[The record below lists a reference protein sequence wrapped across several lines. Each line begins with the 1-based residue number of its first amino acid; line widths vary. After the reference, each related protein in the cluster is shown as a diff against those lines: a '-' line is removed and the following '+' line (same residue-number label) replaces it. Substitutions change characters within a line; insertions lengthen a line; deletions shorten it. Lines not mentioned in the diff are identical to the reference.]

1 MSHPKHHTWLFS
13 ADAFDCVVALRQLRV
28 RSIPPM
34 YDWIPDEWLDA
45 AIEIAM
51 SSRDNEG
58 WFRYTPEQ
66 IAEEVWE
73 RMKPVDTYLPGE
85 DQN

>member
-1 MSHPKHHTWLFS
+1 MSHPKHHAWLFS

-34 YDWIPDEWLDA
+34 YEWIPDEWLDA

-51 SSRDNEG
+51 SYRDNEG
-58 WFRYTPEQ
+58 WYRNTPEQ
-66 IAEEVWE
+66 VAEEAWE